1 MRQMVCLRSA
11 YFIEIEIFLLKVW
24 QINIKVNWNSIIKFI
39 NSIEKCSR
47 AHK

>member
-24 QINIKVNWNSIIKFI
+24 QINIKVNWNSIVKLM
-39 NSIEKCSR
+39 NSIEKCS
-47 AHK
+47 KDYK